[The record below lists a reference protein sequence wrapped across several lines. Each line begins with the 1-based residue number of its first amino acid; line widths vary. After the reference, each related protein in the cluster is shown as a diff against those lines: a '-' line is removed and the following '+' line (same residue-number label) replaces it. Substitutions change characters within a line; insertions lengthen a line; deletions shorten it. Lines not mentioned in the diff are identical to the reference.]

1 MQISVSPHL
10 CPLLFSIYTCFLT
23 EIVTVMGFT
32 KEVPWTDFPFRKI
45 TLKPLVVREFSKANT
60 VKYNCLD
67 SSCEK

>member
-1 MQISVSPHL
+1 
-10 CPLLFSIYTCFLT
+10 
-23 EIVTVMGFT
+23 MGFT